1 MAEAQGVIGVPILND
16 WCASGPAPRDP
27 ICDETLPL
35 SKRLALMENAH
46 PTAFCR
52 RDRVGIVAALQE
64 IDALKTQVAM
74 LASRLGVEPKELLRD
89 GH

>member
-1 MAEAQGVIGVPILND
+1 MSVTILDD
-16 WCASGPAPRDP
+16 WCGNGPAPRDP
-27 ICDETLPL
+27 ICDASLPL

-46 PTAFCR
+46 PTSFCR

-64 IDALKTQVAM
+64 IDTLKAQVAM

-89 GH
+89 E

>member
-1 MAEAQGVIGVPILND
+1 MMATPILNR

-27 ICDETLPL
+27 ICHESLPL

-46 PTAFCR
+46 PTAFCQ

-64 IDALKTQVAM
+64 IDTLKAQVAM
-74 LASRLGVEPKELLRD
+74 LASRLGFEPKELLRD
-89 GH
+89 G